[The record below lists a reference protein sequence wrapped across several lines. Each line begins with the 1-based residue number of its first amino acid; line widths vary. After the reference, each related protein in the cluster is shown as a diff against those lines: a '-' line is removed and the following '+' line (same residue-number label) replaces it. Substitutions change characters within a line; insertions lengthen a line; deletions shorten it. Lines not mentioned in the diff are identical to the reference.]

1 MQKENIRE
9 IRKQYLC
16 DDKVKKLHKIYRKIN
31 NLYIGYKI

>member
-16 DDKVKKLHKIYRKIN
+16 DDKVKKLHKIYIEK
-31 NLYIGYKI
+31 